1 MIKRIY
7 ANADNTI
14 TNAHIPTANGF
25 SETRAT
31 GSNMG
36 AADIIEVYGLY
47 HNYNTSSAEI
57 SRGLIQFPV
66 SEFATMRTAKEIPAS
81 GNVDFFLSLKISIF
95 CAHCFKRNPQKR
107 QY

>member
-14 TNAHIPTANGF
+14 TNAHEPTPNGF
-25 SETRAT
+25 SATRAT

-47 HNYNTSSAEI
+47 NNYNTSSAEI
-57 SRGLIQFPV
+57 SRGLIKFPV
-66 SEFATMRTAKEIPAS
+66 TDFATMRTANEIPAS
-81 GNVDFFLSLKISIF
+81 GSVNFYLSLKE
-95 CAHCFKRNPQKR
+95 
-107 QY
+107 

>member
-1 MIKRIY
+1 MIKKIY
-7 ANADNTI
+7 AEADNTI
-14 TNAHIPTANGF
+14 TNAHKPTSNGF

-36 AADIIEVYGLY
+36 ASDIIEVYGLY

-66 SEFATMRTAKEIPAS
+66 TEFATMRTAGEIPLS
-81 GNVDFFLSLKISIF
+81 GSVNFFL
-95 CAHCFKRNPQKR
+95 
-107 QY
+107 